1 MTRKRKLSA
10 KQIIANGEKEGM
22 TYKGQVSRKTTPH
35 ESAQV
40 DVWGDQAMKKLKML
54 FEIQHGE
61 TIYVFETGEE
71 FYTEVPKKKG
81 YARHRDA
88 A

>member
-1 MTRKRKLSA
+1 
-10 KQIIANGEKEGM
+10 
-22 TYKGQVSRKTTPH
+22 
-35 ESAQV
+35 
-40 DVWGDQAMKKLKML
+40 MKKLKML